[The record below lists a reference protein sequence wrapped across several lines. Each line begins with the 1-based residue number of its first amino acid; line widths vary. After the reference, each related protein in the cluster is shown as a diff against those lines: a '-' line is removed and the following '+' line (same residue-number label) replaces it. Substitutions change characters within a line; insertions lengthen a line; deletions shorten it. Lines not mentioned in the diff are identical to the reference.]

1 MMRKIR
7 CIVGFGVLLF
17 APVTVFAVAGWTDY
31 SAVAE
36 LTPTIHHRY
45 LVKLQ
50 ISENPSG
57 CKNKDTF
64 YQDYDATSSEHM
76 FDVVL
81 RAVTTGKKMRVYVTG
96 KCEINGYAEISSV
109 SIVL

>member
-1 MMRKIR
+1 MMRKDR
-7 CIVGFGVLLF
+7 CIVGFGVFLS

-31 SAVAE
+31 AAVAE

-50 ISENPSG
+50 TSDNPSG

-64 YQDYDATSSEHM
+64 YQDYDATGSEHM
-76 FDVVL
+76 FDVL
-81 RAVTTGKKMRVYVTG
+81 LQAVTAGKKVRIYVTG
-96 KCEINGYAEISSV
+96 KCEINGYAEIPSV
-109 SIVL
+109 SIAP